1 MKLRDHP
8 GMNYRGLPNWP
19 PIWTRAERHEVKTA
33 LGEIG
38 VLTYV
43 YGNERVSTKC
53 YLVIDYNQE
62 SSVGALLFN
71 DPAFCGE
78 ILKTLRPHI
87 GKRICEIAE
96 LDLSH
101 TL

>member
-8 GMNYRGLPNWP
+8 GMNYRGIPNWP
-19 PIWTRAERHEVKTA
+19 PIWTRAGRDDVKTA
-33 LGEIG
+33 VGEIG

-53 YLVIDYNQE
+53 YLVIDYDQE
-62 SSVGALLFN
+62 SYIGALLFS
-71 DPAFCGE
+71 DLAFCGE
-78 ILKTLRPHI
+78 ILRTLRQNI
-87 GKRICEIAE
+87 GKPISEIAE